1 MSDKKIRKLFV
12 NRSLPVE
19 VAELIDEIHS
29 DTQLNNEH
37 LSKSGI
43 VGKALSEYKNKK
55 LNKFNEL
62 YKTGGFVKDSGCL
75 LAESEDCSVSA
86 NTAGKGEKSE
96 SADVT
101 ESPESVSKS
110 INQNQT
116 L

>member
-55 LNKFNEL
+55 LNKLNESF
-62 YKTGGFVKDSGCL
+62 KTTGFVKDSGSL
-75 LAESEDCSVSA
+75 LAEYEVNSVSA
-86 NTAGKGEKSE
+86 NSANKGEYSE
-96 SADVT
+96 SADNIQSS
-101 ESPESVSKS
+101 ESISN
-110 INQNQT
+110 ITNQNQT
-116 L
+116 V